1 VKLLTECVITFA
13 IKLARCREPEFVT
26 TDTDQARSRT
36 DHRTEY
42 ESNGNY

>member
-1 VKLLTECVITFA
+1 MRNQSVITVA
-13 IKLARCREPEFVT
+13 IKLARCRDSEFAT

-42 ESNGNY
+42 ESNGN